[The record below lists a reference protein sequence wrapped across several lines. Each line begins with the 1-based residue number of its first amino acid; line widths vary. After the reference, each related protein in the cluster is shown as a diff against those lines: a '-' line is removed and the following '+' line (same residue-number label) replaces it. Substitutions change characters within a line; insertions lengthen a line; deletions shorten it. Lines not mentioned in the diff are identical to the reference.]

1 LVTKIEIFH
10 AQPKQ
15 NNTATNGKG
24 RRQVADKCLNTGT
37 LSLALWLDSL
47 YNKHLKS
54 GMTLASGFL
63 LPIFWALSILGYF
76 GNPIPHAPPFHKPAS
91 STEWLWEQLTKAQPL
106 PPALPVLELA
116 MKGYSQLQSGLK
128 KPLLTVI
135 DYSLPSTQ
143 KRLWIIDLEQ
153 QKILLHTVVAHGR
166 NSGALLAEK
175 FSNRPES
182 YQSSLGFF
190 KTGEAY
196 QGKHGYSLR
205 LDGLEAGINDQARA
219 RAIVIHGADYA
230 KETVAAGGRLGRSL
244 GCPAVPPDLS
254 TPLIKLIK
262 EGTLLFIYGKD
273 SNYLRISKFWSEVSP
288 AQ

>member
-1 LVTKIEIFH
+1 MTF
-10 AQPKQ
+10 
-15 NNTATNGKG
+15 AT
-24 RRQVADKCLNTGT
+24 
-37 LSLALWLDSL
+37 
-47 YNKHLKS
+47 
-54 GMTLASGFL
+54 GFL
-63 LPIFWALSILGYF
+63 LPIFWVLSSLGF
-76 GNPIPHAPPFHKPAS
+76 LGNPTPAPNFLPSSDAS
-91 STEWLWEQLTKAQPL
+91 SVGIWKELAKGQLL
-106 PPALPVLELA
+106 PPSLPVLELA
-116 MKGYSQLQSGLK
+116 LNGYAQLQDKLK

-143 KRLWIIDLEQ
+143 KRLWIIDLAQ

-190 KTGEAY
+190 QTGEAY

-205 LDGLEAGINDQARA
+205 LDGLEVGINDKARA

-230 KETVAAGGRLGRSL
+230 KETVAATAGRVGRSL

-262 EGTLLFIYGKD
+262 GGSLLFIYGKD
-273 SNYLRISKFWSEVSP
+273 PNYLRMSKFWSQP
-288 AQ
+288 LPTQ

>member
-1 LVTKIEIFH
+1 
-10 AQPKQ
+10 
-15 NNTATNGKG
+15 
-24 RRQVADKCLNTGT
+24 
-37 LSLALWLDSL
+37 
-47 YNKHLKS
+47 
-54 GMTLASGFL
+54 MTLATGFL
-63 LPIFWALSILGYF
+63 LPIFWVLSSLGF
-76 GNPIPHAPPFHKPAS
+76 LGNPSPAS
-91 STEWLWEQLTKAQPL
+91 YHLTSLPNSSTLLWNQLTKSESL
-106 PPALPVLELA
+106 PPSLPVLELA
-116 MKGYSQLQSGLK
+116 LNGYAQLQDKLK

-143 KRLWIIDLEQ
+143 KRLWIIDLAQ
-153 QKILLHTVVAHGR
+153 QKILLHPVVAHGR

-190 KTGEAY
+190 QTGEAY

-205 LDGLEAGINDQARA
+205 LDGLEVGINDQARA

-230 KETVAAGGRLGRSL
+230 KETVAATAGRLGRSL

-262 EGTLLFIYGKD
+262 EGSLLFIYGKD
-273 SNYLRISKFWSEVSP
+273 PNYLRMSKFWSPPLP

>member
-1 LVTKIEIFH
+1 
-10 AQPKQ
+10 
-15 NNTATNGKG
+15 
-24 RRQVADKCLNTGT
+24 
-37 LSLALWLDSL
+37 
-47 YNKHLKS
+47 
-54 GMTLASGFL
+54 MTLATGFL
-63 LPIFWALSILGYF
+63 LPIFWVLSSLGLL
-76 GNPIPHAPPFHKPAS
+76 GNPSPAPNLLPS
-91 STEWLWEQLTKAQPL
+91 SDSRSVGIWKELTKGEL
-106 PPALPVLELA
+106 SPPSLPVLELA
-116 MKGYSQLQSGLK
+116 LNGYAQLQDKLK

-143 KRLWIIDLEQ
+143 KRLWIIDLRQ

-190 KTGEAY
+190 QTGEAY

-219 RAIVIHGADYA
+219 RAVVIHGADYA
-230 KETVAAGGRLGRSL
+230 KETVAATAGRLGRSL

-262 EGTLLFIYGKD
+262 EGSLLFIYGKD
-273 SNYLRISKFWSEVSP
+273 PNYLRMSKFWSQSLP

>member
-1 LVTKIEIFH
+1 
-10 AQPKQ
+10 
-15 NNTATNGKG
+15 
-24 RRQVADKCLNTGT
+24 
-37 LSLALWLDSL
+37 
-47 YNKHLKS
+47 
-54 GMTLASGFL
+54 MTLATGFL
-63 LPIFWALSILGYF
+63 LPIFWVLSSLGF
-76 GNPIPHAPPFHKPAS
+76 LGNPTPAS
-91 STEWLWEQLTKAQPL
+91 NHLNSLPTSSTLLWNQLTKSESL
-106 PPALPVLELA
+106 PPSLPVLELA
-116 MKGYSQLQSGLK
+116 LNGYAQLQNKLK

-143 KRLWIIDLEQ
+143 KRLWIIDLTQ

-190 KTGEAY
+190 QTGEAY

-230 KETVAAGGRLGRSL
+230 KETVAETAGRLGRSL

-262 EGTLLFIYGKD
+262 EGSLLFIYGKD
-273 SNYLRISKFWSEVSP
+273 PNYLRMSKFWSQALP

>member
-1 LVTKIEIFH
+1 
-10 AQPKQ
+10 
-15 NNTATNGKG
+15 
-24 RRQVADKCLNTGT
+24 
-37 LSLALWLDSL
+37 
-47 YNKHLKS
+47 
-54 GMTLASGFL
+54 MTLATGFL
-63 LPIFWALSILGYF
+63 LPIFWVLSSLGLL
-76 GNPIPHAPPFHKPAS
+76 GNPSKAPNLLPS
-91 STEWLWEQLTKAQPL
+91 SDARSVGIWKELTKGEL
-106 PPALPVLELA
+106 SPPSLPVLELA
-116 MKGYSQLQSGLK
+116 LNGYTQLQDKLK

-143 KRLWIIDLEQ
+143 KRLWIIDLRQ

-190 KTGEAY
+190 QTGEAY

-230 KETVAAGGRLGRSL
+230 KETVAATAGRLGRSL

-262 EGTLLFIYGKD
+262 GGSLLFIYGKD
-273 SNYLRISKFWSEVSP
+273 PNYLRMSKFWSQSLP

>member
-1 LVTKIEIFH
+1 
-10 AQPKQ
+10 
-15 NNTATNGKG
+15 
-24 RRQVADKCLNTGT
+24 
-37 LSLALWLDSL
+37 
-47 YNKHLKS
+47 
-54 GMTLASGFL
+54 MTLATGFL
-63 LPIFWALSILGYF
+63 LPIFWVLSSLGF
-76 GNPIPHAPPFHKPAS
+76 LGNPTPTPNLLPSADAS
-91 STEWLWEQLTKAQPL
+91 SVGIWKELTKGEL
-106 PPALPVLELA
+106 SPPSLPVLELA
-116 MKGYSQLQSGLK
+116 LNGYAQLQNKLK

-143 KRLWIIDLEQ
+143 KRLWIIDLAQ

-190 KTGEAY
+190 QTGEAY

-230 KETVAAGGRLGRSL
+230 KETVAATAGRLGRSL

-262 EGTLLFIYGKD
+262 EGSLLFIYGKD
-273 SNYLRISKFWSEVSP
+273 PNYLRMSKFWSPPLP

>member
-1 LVTKIEIFH
+1 
-10 AQPKQ
+10 
-15 NNTATNGKG
+15 
-24 RRQVADKCLNTGT
+24 
-37 LSLALWLDSL
+37 
-47 YNKHLKS
+47 
-54 GMTLASGFL
+54 MTLATGFL
-63 LPIFWALSILGYF
+63 LPIFWVLSSLGLL
-76 GNPIPHAPPFHKPAS
+76 GNPSPAPNLLPS
-91 STEWLWEQLTKAQPL
+91 SDSRSVGIWKELTKGELL
-106 PPALPVLELA
+106 PPSLPVLELA
-116 MKGYSQLQSGLK
+116 LNGYAQLQDKLK

-135 DYSLPSTQ
+135 DYSLPSTK
-143 KRLWIIDLEQ
+143 KRLWIIDLAE

-190 KTGEAY
+190 QTGEAY

-230 KETVAAGGRLGRSL
+230 KETVAATAGRLGRSL

-262 EGTLLFIYGKD
+262 EGSLLFIYGKD
-273 SNYLRISKFWSEVSP
+273 PNYLRMSKFWSQSLP

>member
-1 LVTKIEIFH
+1 
-10 AQPKQ
+10 
-15 NNTATNGKG
+15 
-24 RRQVADKCLNTGT
+24 
-37 LSLALWLDSL
+37 
-47 YNKHLKS
+47 
-54 GMTLASGFL
+54 MTLATGFL
-63 LPIFWALSILGYF
+63 LPIFWVLSSLGLL
-76 GNPIPHAPPFHKPAS
+76 GNPSPAPNLLPSSDAS
-91 STEWLWEQLTKAQPL
+91 SVGIWKELAKGQLL
-106 PPALPVLELA
+106 PPSLPVLELA
-116 MKGYSQLQSGLK
+116 LNGYAQLQDKLK

-143 KRLWIIDLEQ
+143 KRLWIIDLTQ

-190 KTGEAY
+190 QTGEAY

-205 LDGLEAGINDQARA
+205 LDGLEVGINDKARS

-230 KETVAAGGRLGRSL
+230 KETVAATAGRLGRSL

-262 EGTLLFIYGKD
+262 EGSLLFIYGKD
-273 SNYLRISKFWSEVSP
+273 PNYLRMSKFWSQTLP
-288 AQ
+288 TQ

>member
-1 LVTKIEIFH
+1 
-10 AQPKQ
+10 
-15 NNTATNGKG
+15 
-24 RRQVADKCLNTGT
+24 
-37 LSLALWLDSL
+37 
-47 YNKHLKS
+47 
-54 GMTLASGFL
+54 MTLATGFL
-63 LPIFWALSILGYF
+63 LPIFWVLSSLGF
-76 GNPIPHAPPFHKPAS
+76 LGNPSPAS
-91 STEWLWEQLTKAQPL
+91 NHLTSLPNSNTLLWNQLTKSESL
-106 PPALPVLELA
+106 PPSLPVLELA
-116 MKGYSQLQSGLK
+116 LNGYAQLQDKLK

-143 KRLWIIDLEQ
+143 KRLWIIDLAQ

-190 KTGEAY
+190 QTGEAY

-205 LDGLEAGINDQARA
+205 LDGLEVGINDQARA

-230 KETVAAGGRLGRSL
+230 KETVAATAGRLGRSL

-262 EGTLLFIYGKD
+262 EGSLLFIYGKD
-273 SNYLRISKFWSEVSP
+273 PNYLRMSKFWSQTLP

>member
-1 LVTKIEIFH
+1 
-10 AQPKQ
+10 
-15 NNTATNGKG
+15 
-24 RRQVADKCLNTGT
+24 
-37 LSLALWLDSL
+37 
-47 YNKHLKS
+47 
-54 GMTLASGFL
+54 MTLATGFL
-63 LPIFWALSILGYF
+63 LPIFWVLSSLGLL
-76 GNPIPHAPPFHKPAS
+76 GNPSPAPNLLPS
-91 STEWLWEQLTKAQPL
+91 SDSRSVGIWKELTKGEL
-106 PPALPVLELA
+106 SPPSLPVLELA
-116 MKGYSQLQSGLK
+116 LNGYAQLQDKLK

-143 KRLWIIDLEQ
+143 KRLWIIDLRQ

-190 KTGEAY
+190 QTGEAY

-230 KETVAAGGRLGRSL
+230 KETVAATAGRLGRSL
-244 GCPAVPPDLS
+244 GCPAVSPDLS

-262 EGTLLFIYGKD
+262 EGSLLFIYGKD
-273 SNYLRISKFWSEVSP
+273 PNYLRMSKFWSQSLP

>member
-1 LVTKIEIFH
+1 
-10 AQPKQ
+10 
-15 NNTATNGKG
+15 
-24 RRQVADKCLNTGT
+24 
-37 LSLALWLDSL
+37 
-47 YNKHLKS
+47 
-54 GMTLASGFL
+54 MTLATGFL
-63 LPIFWALSILGYF
+63 LPIFWVLSSLGF
-76 GNPIPHAPPFHKPAS
+76 LGNPTTAS
-91 STEWLWEQLTKAQPL
+91 KSLTSSPTASTLIWNELTKSESL
-106 PPALPVLELA
+106 PPSLPVLELA
-116 MKGYSQLQSGLK
+116 LKGYIQLQDKLK

-190 KTGEAY
+190 QTGEAY

-230 KETVAAGGRLGRSL
+230 NETVAATAGRLGRSL
-244 GCPAVPPDLS
+244 GCPAVPPKLS

-262 EGTLLFIYGKD
+262 EGSLLFIYGKD
-273 SNYLRISKFWSEVSP
+273 PNYLRISKYLSSPLP

>member
-1 LVTKIEIFH
+1 MPL
-10 AQPKQ
+10 
-15 NNTATNGKG
+15 AT
-24 RRQVADKCLNTGT
+24 
-37 LSLALWLDSL
+37 
-47 YNKHLKS
+47 
-54 GMTLASGFL
+54 GFL
-63 LPIFWALSILGYF
+63 LPIFWVLSSLGLL
-76 GNPIPHAPPFHKPAS
+76 GNPSPAPNLLPS
-91 STEWLWEQLTKAQPL
+91 SDSRSVGIWKELTKGEL
-106 PPALPVLELA
+106 SPPSLPVLELA
-116 MKGYSQLQSGLK
+116 LNGYAQLQDKLK

-143 KRLWIIDLEQ
+143 KRLWIIDLAQ

-190 KTGEAY
+190 QTGEAY

-205 LDGLEAGINDQARA
+205 LDGLEVGINDQARA

-230 KETVAAGGRLGRSL
+230 KETVAATAGRLGRSL

-262 EGTLLFIYGKD
+262 EGSLLFIYGKD
-273 SNYLRISKFWSEVSP
+273 PNYLRMSKFWSQSLP

>member
-1 LVTKIEIFH
+1 
-10 AQPKQ
+10 
-15 NNTATNGKG
+15 
-24 RRQVADKCLNTGT
+24 
-37 LSLALWLDSL
+37 
-47 YNKHLKS
+47 
-54 GMTLASGFL
+54 MTLATGFL
-63 LPIFWALSILGYF
+63 LPIFWVLSSLGLL
-76 GNPIPHAPPFHKPAS
+76 GNPSPAPNLLPS
-91 STEWLWEQLTKAQPL
+91 SDSRSVGIWKELTKGEL
-106 PPALPVLELA
+106 SPPSLPVLELA
-116 MKGYSQLQSGLK
+116 LNGYAQLQDKLK

-135 DYSLPSTQ
+135 DYSLPSTK
-143 KRLWIIDLEQ
+143 KRLWIIDLAE

-190 KTGEAY
+190 QTGEAY

-230 KETVAAGGRLGRSL
+230 KETVAATAGRLGRSL

-262 EGTLLFIYGKD
+262 EGSLLFIYGKD
-273 SNYLRISKFWSEVSP
+273 PNYLRMSKFWSQSLP

>member
-1 LVTKIEIFH
+1 
-10 AQPKQ
+10 
-15 NNTATNGKG
+15 
-24 RRQVADKCLNTGT
+24 
-37 LSLALWLDSL
+37 
-47 YNKHLKS
+47 
-54 GMTLASGFL
+54 
-63 LPIFWALSILGYF
+63 
-76 GNPIPHAPPFHKPAS
+76 
-91 STEWLWEQLTKAQPL
+91 
-106 PPALPVLELA
+106 
-116 MKGYSQLQSGLK
+116 
-128 KPLLTVI
+128 
-135 DYSLPSTQ
+135 
-143 KRLWIIDLEQ
+143 LWIIDLRQ

-190 KTGEAY
+190 QTGEAY

-230 KETVAAGGRLGRSL
+230 KETVAATAGRLGRSL

-262 EGTLLFIYGKD
+262 GGSLLFIYGKD
-273 SNYLRISKFWSEVSP
+273 PNYLRMSKFWSHP
-288 AQ
+288 LPTQ

>member
-1 LVTKIEIFH
+1 
-10 AQPKQ
+10 
-15 NNTATNGKG
+15 
-24 RRQVADKCLNTGT
+24 
-37 LSLALWLDSL
+37 
-47 YNKHLKS
+47 
-54 GMTLASGFL
+54 MTLATGFL
-63 LPIFWALSILGYF
+63 LPIFWVLSSLGF
-76 GNPIPHAPPFHKPAS
+76 LGNPTPAINHLTSLPNS
-91 STEWLWEQLTKAQPL
+91 STLLWNQLTKSESL
-106 PPALPVLELA
+106 PPSLPVLELA
-116 MKGYSQLQSGLK
+116 LNGYAQLQDKLK

-143 KRLWIIDLEQ
+143 KRLWIIDLAQ

-190 KTGEAY
+190 QTGEAY

-205 LDGLEAGINDQARA
+205 LDGLEAGINDKARA

-230 KETVAAGGRLGRSL
+230 KETVAATAGRLGRSL

-262 EGTLLFIYGKD
+262 EGSLLFIYGKD
-273 SNYLRISKFWSEVSP
+273 PNYLRMSKFWSQALP

>member
-1 LVTKIEIFH
+1 
-10 AQPKQ
+10 
-15 NNTATNGKG
+15 
-24 RRQVADKCLNTGT
+24 
-37 LSLALWLDSL
+37 
-47 YNKHLKS
+47 
-54 GMTLASGFL
+54 MTLATGFL
-63 LPIFWALSILGYF
+63 LPIFWVLSSLGLL
-76 GNPIPHAPPFHKPAS
+76 GNPSPAPNLLPS
-91 STEWLWEQLTKAQPL
+91 SDSRSVGIWKELTKGEL
-106 PPALPVLELA
+106 SPPSLPVLELA
-116 MKGYSQLQSGLK
+116 LNGYAQLQDKLK

-143 KRLWIIDLEQ
+143 KRLWIIDLAQ

-190 KTGEAY
+190 QTGEAY

-230 KETVAAGGRLGRSL
+230 KEMVAATAGRLGRSL

-262 EGTLLFIYGKD
+262 EGSLLFIYGKD
-273 SNYLRISKFWSEVSP
+273 PNYLRMSKFWSQSLPE
-288 AQ
+288 Q

>member
-1 LVTKIEIFH
+1 
-10 AQPKQ
+10 
-15 NNTATNGKG
+15 
-24 RRQVADKCLNTGT
+24 
-37 LSLALWLDSL
+37 
-47 YNKHLKS
+47 
-54 GMTLASGFL
+54 MTLATGFL
-63 LPIFWALSILGYF
+63 LPIFWVLSSLGLL
-76 GNPIPHAPPFHKPAS
+76 GNPSPAPNLLPS
-91 STEWLWEQLTKAQPL
+91 SDSRSVGIWKELTKGEL
-106 PPALPVLELA
+106 SPPSLPVLELA
-116 MKGYSQLQSGLK
+116 LNGYAQLQNKLK

-135 DYSLPSTQ
+135 DYSLPSTK
-143 KRLWIIDLEQ
+143 KRLWIIDLRQ

-190 KTGEAY
+190 QTGEAY

-230 KETVAAGGRLGRSL
+230 KETVAATAGRLGRSL

-262 EGTLLFIYGKD
+262 EGSLLFIYGKD
-273 SNYLRISKFWSEVSP
+273 PNYLRMSKFWPQSLP